1 MLLNSIVLQ
10 DFGAY
15 GGRHK
20 FDLLP
25 RDGRPVVLLG
35 GTNGSGKTTLFKS
48 IRLCLYGRNSMPA
61 GTTLKRY
68 HEAIM
73 KIFHKDRVTEK
84 SADEASISLK
94 IQYGGGIDA
103 PHFTVT
109 RSWRNSDGRVD
120 ETMHVIRS
128 DVPEDRNMAPAERQT
143 FIDRMLPRG
152 TADLFFFDGEH
163 IRNMAESGRESV
175 HIKSSLD
182 ALLGLDAVIR
192 LHRDIGLHVL
202 RSSGADGAGA
212 AAEIATKTAEKRIIM
227 EKIDGMM
234 EKMAFRR
241 AEVERF
247 RSKLASIEDEF
258 HRIGGRFAEKRQSLA
273 ESKGGL
279 EYRLNGIEEKIRS
292 TCSGVMPMLMLPEM
306 LEQLQKDLAADIEKT
321 KSIMSREVV
330 GDVMAEFW
338 SCVKSARIE
347 HASAS
352 RLLDVMQGVMK
363 KKYKTDGSPA
373 FGFSLDE
380 LETIRR
386 DAGRID
392 RNLPEMAGL
401 GEEHDAIRR
410 ELTEIKSMLDAAPQL
425 DEVGPLFSKI
435 TEISC
440 EIGEMEGE
448 IQMLTGLVAQERSL
462 LTLRNAEIRKLLAGR
477 KKEIKAA
484 SGLEMAPKVQDA
496 LEEFAQRLRDE
507 KAGLLEINILEC
519 IRRLFHK
526 KDFVTAVSVD
536 RDTFDVT
543 MMRHGTVIT
552 RDMLSP
558 GESQMHTTAIMWG
571 IAMTSGRRLPFVIDT
586 PLARL
591 DVEHR
596 RSLVDDFYPNAARQI
611 IIFSTDSEIAG
622 SHYDRLRPHIS
633 HTILITYDAERG
645 AAAADG
651 YFEEPHIEVR

>member
-1 MLLNSIVLQ
+1 MLLNSIILH

-25 RDGRPVVLLG
+25 RGGRPVVLLG
-35 GTNGSGKTTLFKS
+35 GTNGSGKTTLFRS

-73 KIFHKDRVTEK
+73 KMFHRDRVAEK

-94 IQYGGGIDA
+94 IQYGDGIDA
-103 PHFTVT
+103 PHCTVT
-109 RSWRNSDGRVD
+109 RSWWNSGGRVD
-120 ETMHVIRS
+120 ETMRVVRS

-152 TADLFFFDGEH
+152 TTDLFFFDGEH
-163 IRNMAESGRESV
+163 IRNMAESELEGM

-182 ALLGLDAVIR
+182 ALLGLDAVVR

-212 AAEIATKTAEKRIIM
+212 AAEIAAKTAEKGIIM

-234 EKMAFRR
+234 EKLAFHR

-247 RSKLASIEDEF
+247 RSELASMEDEF

-292 TCSGVMPMLMLPEM
+292 ACNGAMPVLMLPEM
-306 LEQLQKDLAADIEKT
+306 LEQLRKDLAADIEKT
-321 KSIMSREVV
+321 KSVMSREVV

-338 SCVKSARIE
+338 GCAKSARIE

-352 RLLDVMQGVMK
+352 KLFDVMQEIMT
-363 KKYKTDGSPA
+363 KKYKTDGSLV

-380 LETIRR
+380 LEAIRQN
-386 DAGRID
+386 AGRID
-392 RNLPEMAGL
+392 RDLPEMAGL

-425 DEVGPLFSKI
+425 DEAGPLFSKI

-448 IQMLTGLVAQERSL
+448 IQMLTGLIAQERSL
-462 LTLRNAEIRKLLAGR
+462 LTLRNAEIRKLLAGH
-477 KKEIKAA
+477 KKEIKAT
-484 SGLEMAPKVQDA
+484 SGLGIAPKVQDA

-543 MMRHGTVIT
+543 MMRHDTVIT

-558 GESQMHTTAIMWG
+558 GELQMHATAIMWG
-571 IAMTSGRRLPFVIDT
+571 IAMTSGRRFPFVIDT

-596 RSLVDDFYPNAARQI
+596 RSLVGDFYPNAARQI

-622 SHYDRLRPHIS
+622 SHYERLRPHVS

-645 AAAADG
+645 AVAADG
-651 YFEEPHIEVR
+651 YFEERHIEVR

>member
-1 MLLNSIVLQ
+1 MLLNSIILH

-25 RDGRPVVLLG
+25 RGGRPVVLLG
-35 GTNGSGKTTLFKS
+35 GTNGSGKTTLFRS
-48 IRLCLYGRNSMPA
+48 IRLCLYGRDSMPA

-73 KIFHKDRVTEK
+73 KMFHRDRVAEK

-94 IQYGGGIDA
+94 IQYGDSIDA
-103 PHFTVT
+103 PHYTVT
-109 RSWRNSDGRVD
+109 RSWRNSGGRVD
-120 ETMHVIRS
+120 ETMRVVRS

-152 TADLFFFDGEH
+152 TTDLFFFDGEH
-163 IRNMAESGRESV
+163 IRSMAESGREGM

-182 ALLGLDAVIR
+182 ALLGLDAVVR

-202 RSSGADGAGA
+202 RSSSADGAGA
-212 AAEIATKTAEKRIIM
+212 AAEIATKTAEKGIIM
-227 EKIDGMM
+227 ERIDGMM
-234 EKMAFRR
+234 EKLAFHR
-241 AEVERF
+241 AEMERS
-247 RSKLASIEDEF
+247 RSELASMEDEF

-279 EYRLNGIEEKIRS
+279 EYKLNGIEEKIRS
-292 TCSGVMPMLMLPEM
+292 ACSGAMPMLMLPGL
-306 LEQLQKDLAADIEKT
+306 LEQLWKDLAADIEKT

-330 GDVMAEFW
+330 GDVMAEFGR
-338 SCVKSARIE
+338 CAKSARIE
-347 HASAS
+347 PASAS
-352 RLLDVMQGVMK
+352 RLFDVMQEVMK
-363 KKYKTDGSPA
+363 KKYKTGGSLV

-380 LETIRR
+380 LEAMRQ

-392 RNLPEMAGL
+392 RDLLEMAGL

-425 DEVGPLFSKI
+425 DEAGPLFSKI
-435 TEISC
+435 TGISC

-448 IQMLTGLVAQERSL
+448 IQMLAGLVAQERSL

-484 SGLEMAPKVQDA
+484 SGLELAPKVQDA

-543 MMRHGTVIT
+543 MMRHSIVIT

-558 GESQMHTTAIMWG
+558 GELQMQATAIMWG

-596 RSLVDDFYPNAARQI
+596 RNLVGDFYPNAGRQI

-622 SHYDRLRPHIS
+622 SHYERLRPHVS

-645 AAAADG
+645 AAATDG
-651 YFEEPHIEVR
+651 YFEERQIEVR